1 MTKFAYKR
9 RDIKIIVSGDIVEL
23 IQNRVPVNCEKRDY
37 EIVKGSKNDLDKK
50 EENLQRARSNIRRY
64 IWQNVTPYSKFI
76 TLTYKDTVL
85 DYETLLYDMK
95 QFFKNLGRAGYC
107 NTNYLWIMEHQTERG
122 KKEGNAGSL
131 HSHCILFDDEYIPF
145 DAINKAWGKGNTD
158 IHKLNDINNVG
169 AYVSKYL
176 TKETYS
182 EFSRHSYHISR

>member
-1 MTKFAYKR
+1 MDNGASDRTR
-9 RDIKIIVSGDIVEL
+9 
-23 IQNRVPVNCEKRDY
+23 
-37 EIVKGSKNDLDKK
+37 
-50 EENLQRARSNIRRY
+50 
-64 IWQNVTPYSKFI
+64 
-76 TLTYKDTVL
+76 
-85 DYETLLYDMK
+85 
-95 QFFKNLGRAGYC
+95 
-107 NTNYLWIMEHQTERG
+107 

-182 EFSRHSYHISR
+182 EFSRHSYHISRVLQNRLNTATTAM